1 MGEKVIP
8 LSLAEMRTH
17 HSEKWRGFPEDVLP
31 LPVAEMD
38 FPIAKPIQKLLID
51 MIEHSDLGYLGA
63 IPELGVEFSA
73 FAKRRWNWNVN
84 PQYLRLATDVGV
96 GMVEVLRVITKPGD
110 RVLINSPI
118 YQNFYNWLN
127 ETQVNVFD
135 VPFTE
140 SDNGWALDLTA
151 IEDAYKA
158 GVKVHALC
166 NPHNPLG
173 RLYSRNELETIA
185 DLAAKY
191 GVTVV
196 SDEIHAPLAYDS
208 KKFIPFLSVNQNAA
222 NVGIVVT
229 SASKGWNL
237 AGLKS
242 AMIIT
247 QVEERH
253 KELDSL
259 PLAVH
264 FRSSLLGAFAAV
276 AAFKDGEEW
285 LDSAVATI
293 ENNAHLLAN
302 QIQSLVPA
310 IKFRIPECSY
320 LGWLDCSAL
329 GLNEEPAKVFLEKGR
344 VAFNPG
350 VIYSSHTPNFVRF
363 NFATSESVI
372 TEAVNRIVKS
382 L

>member
-1 MGEKVIP
+1 MSEKLTP
-8 LSLAEMRTH
+8 LSLSEMRTH

-38 FPIAKPIQKLLID
+38 FPIAKPIQDLLIE
-51 MIEHSDLGYLGA
+51 MIRNSDLGYLGT
-63 IPELGVEFSA
+63 IPELGIEFSK
-73 FAKRRWNWNVN
+73 FANRRWNWQVN
-84 PQYLRLATDVGV
+84 PEYVRLATDVGV
-96 GMVEVLRVITKPGD
+96 GMVEVLRIIAKPGD

-127 ETQVNVFD
+127 ETQLNVLD
-135 VPFTE
+135 VPFKEADST
-140 SDNGWALDLTA
+140 WALDLSA
-151 IEDAYKA
+151 IEDSYKD

-173 RLYSRNELETIA
+173 RLYSRAELVAIA
-185 DLAAKY
+185 DLASKY
-191 GVTVV
+191 GVLVL
-196 SDEIHAPLAYDS
+196 SDEIHAPLVY
-208 KKFIPFLSVNQNAA
+208 KFQEFIPFLSVNQNAA

-253 KELDSL
+253 KQLNRL
-259 PLAVH
+259 PMAVH

-276 AAFKDGEEW
+276 AAFRDGEAW
-285 LDSAVATI
+285 LNSAVATI
-293 ENNAHLLAN
+293 ESNAQLLGN
-302 QIQSLVPA
+302 QIQSQVPA
-310 IKFRIPECSY
+310 IKFKLPECSY
-320 LGWLDCSAL
+320 LAWLDCSAL
-329 GLNEEPAKVFLEKGR
+329 GLGEDPAKVFLEKGR
-344 VAFNPG
+344 VALNSG
-350 VIYSSHTPNFVRF
+350 VMYSSHTPHFVRL

-372 TEAVNRIVKS
+372 TEAINRIVKC

>member
-1 MGEKVIP
+1 
-8 LSLAEMRTH
+8 MRTH

-38 FPIAKPIQKLLID
+38 FPIAEPVQKVLIEMIQ
-51 MIEHSDLGYLGA
+51 HSDLGYLGA
-63 IPELGVEFSA
+63 IPELGIEFSS
-73 FAKRRWNWNVN
+73 FANRRWNWSVN
-84 PQYLRLATDVGV
+84 PEYVRLATDVGV
-96 GMVEVLRVITKPGD
+96 GMVEVLRVISKPGD

-127 ETQVNVFD
+127 ETQLNVFD

-140 SDNGWALDLTA
+140 MENGWALDLTA

-158 GVKVHALC
+158 GIKVHALC

-173 RLYSRNELETIA
+173 RIYSRTELETIA

-191 GVTVV
+191 EVTVL

-208 KKFIPFLSVNQNAA
+208 TKFIPFLSVNQNAA
-222 NVGIVVT
+222 NMGIVVT

-242 AMIIT
+242 AIIVT
-247 QVEERH
+247 QVEARH
-253 KELDSL
+253 KQLDTL
-259 PLAVH
+259 PMAVH

-276 AAFKDGEEW
+276 AAFKDGEDW
-285 LDSAVATI
+285 LNSALATI
-293 ENNAHLLAN
+293 ESNANLLAN
-302 QIQSLVPA
+302 QISRLVPA
-310 IKFRIPECSY
+310 IRYRVPECSY

-329 GLNEEPAKVFLEKGR
+329 GLGEDPAKVFLEKGR
-344 VAFNPG
+344 LALNPG
-350 VIYSSHTPNFVRF
+350 VIYSPHTPQFVRF

-372 TEAVNRIVKS
+372 TEAINRIVKS
-382 L
+382 I

>member
-1 MGEKVIP
+1 MP
-8 LSLAEMRTH
+8 LSLSEMRTH

-38 FPIAKPIQKLLID
+38 FPIAKPIQDLLIE
-51 MIEHSDLGYLGA
+51 MIKHSDLGYLGS
-63 IPELGVEFSA
+63 IPELGVEFGK
-73 FAKRRWNWNVN
+73 FAKRRWNWQVN
-84 PQYLRLATDVGV
+84 PEYVRLATDVGV
-96 GMVEVLRVITKPGD
+96 GMVEVLRTIAKPGD

-118 YQNFYNWLN
+118 YQNFYNWLS
-127 ETQVNVFD
+127 ETQMNIFD
-135 VPFTE
+135 VPFKE
-140 SDNGWALDLTA
+140 SENSWELDLSA
-151 IEDAYKA
+151 IEEAYKV

-173 RLYSRNELETIA
+173 RLYSRNELVAIA

-191 GVTVV
+191 GVIVL
-196 SDEIHAPLAYDS
+196 SDEIHAPLTYDFS
-208 KKFIPFLSVNQNAA
+208 KFIPFLSVNENAA

-242 AMIIT
+242 AIIIT

-253 KELDSL
+253 KQLDRL
-259 PLAVH
+259 PMAVH

-276 AAFKDGEEW
+276 AAFRDGEAW
-285 LDSAVATI
+285 LNSAVATI
-293 ENNAHLLAN
+293 ESNAQLLAN
-302 QIQSLVPA
+302 QIQSQVPA
-310 IKFRIPECSY
+310 IKFKMPECSY
-320 LGWLDCSAL
+320 LAWLDCSAL
-329 GLNEEPAKVFLEKGR
+329 GLGDDPAKVFLEKGR
-344 VAFNPG
+344 VAFNSG
-350 VIYSSHTPNFVRF
+350 VIYSPHTPQFVRF

-372 TEAVNRIVKS
+372 TEAINRILKS

>member
-1 MGEKVIP
+1 MTEKLVP

-17 HSEKWRGFPEDVLP
+17 HSEKWRGFPDDVLP

-38 FPIAKPIQKLLID
+38 FPIAKPIQDLLIE
-51 MIEHSDLGYLGA
+51 MIQHSDLGYLGA
-63 IPELGVEFSA
+63 IPELGIEFSS
-73 FAKRRWNWNVN
+73 FAKRRWNWDVN
-84 PQYLRLATDVGV
+84 PEFVRLATDVGV
-96 GMVEVLRVITKPGD
+96 AMVEVLRVVAKPGD

-118 YQNFYNWLN
+118 YQNFYNWLS
-127 ETQVNVFD
+127 ETQMNVFD

-140 SDNGWALDLTA
+140 SDSGWNLDLSA
-151 IEDAYKA
+151 IEEAYKA

-173 RLYSRNELETIA
+173 RLYTKVELEAIA
-185 DLAAKY
+185 NLAAKY
-191 GVTVV
+191 QVIVV
-196 SDEIHAPLAYDS
+196 SDEIHAPLAYDA
-208 KKFIPFLSVNQNAA
+208 KKFIPFLSVNESAA
-222 NVGIVVT
+222 KIGVAVT

-247 QVEERH
+247 QDEFRH
-253 KELDSL
+253 KQLDAL
-259 PLAVH
+259 PMAVH

-276 AAFKDGEEW
+276 SAFKSGEPW
-285 LDSAVATI
+285 LDAAVATI
-293 ENNAHLLAN
+293 ENNANLLAN
-302 QIQSLVPA
+302 QISTLVPA
-310 IKFRIPECSY
+310 IKYRIPQCSY
-320 LGWLDCSAL
+320 LGWLDCSLLQL
-329 GLNEEPAKVFLEKGR
+329 GDEPAKVFLEKGR

-350 VIYSSHTPNFVRF
+350 VIYSPHTSQFVRF